1 MKLLYKAAACAAILA
16 VSAPAVAGPRRGSSG
31 TETTQK
37 KVKQPRQFGDFYE
50 TTHCRY
56 IITPEG
62 VIVEEV
68 DPTDE
73 FVCGLNA
80 A

>member
-16 VSAPAVAGPRRGSSG
+16 MSAPAVAGPGRGSSG
-31 TETTQK
+31 AEKTEK
-37 KVKQPRQFGDFYE
+37 KVKQPRQFGDSYE

-56 IITPEG
+56 IITAEG

-68 DPTDE
+68 NPTDE

-80 A
+80 V